1 MKTAVVPSN
10 YAASV
15 EEGRCSAE
23 ILILPDGRILAHNI
37 TPAVAAVLAEQ
48 GDGDPVIMG
57 PWVGQVVGGAP
68 EVVSPANAKTAPYTY
83 PTPPWAQR
91 T

>member
-37 TPAVAAVLAEQ
+37 TPAVAAVLAELNP
-48 GDGDPVIMG
+48 DDESMRLR
-57 PWVGQVVGGAP
+57 AASLSA
-68 EVVSPANAKTAPYTY
+68 SPASSQPSAAPLT
-83 PTPPWAQR
+83 R
-91 T
+91 L